1 MLDDTSE
8 QVFCYFDKIRE
19 MWYDLSVFFN
29 LFFMKKWTKLF
40 AFLGFFIL
48 SVSQVFAQEIFKT
61 TIDNGNA
68 LNNNFMIKV
77 LFWVTLGLC
86 IFILLRELNCWYWK
100 INEAI
105 ENLKW
110 INKNLERIADVCEK
124 AQKNSNQ

>member
-1 MLDDTSE
+1 ME
-8 QVFCYFDKIRE
+8 KF
-19 MWYDLSVFFN
+19 
-29 LFFMKKWTKLF
+29 TKLF

-48 SVSQVFAQEIFKT
+48 SASQVFAQEIFKT

-124 AQKNSNQ
+124 AQKNSENS